1 MLRRIV
7 AAGLIPMFALYC
19 LPCAAF
25 AAPENMSVLSSE
37 AELPSSWN
45 DPNPPSF
52 LSASFPGGVYSVGDT
67 VPAFAWEIDD
77 ADGIES
83 AQPLVTY
90 PGNPYAFTWSSY
102 ERRVISD
109 DAPGT
114 YALVGFW
121 VTGKAGYAHRIY
133 SRDFAEQSAGKP
145 FAPGQDDLV
154 ADIPELSFLFGDK
167 DKVNYYKVLDGDK
180 SSYQSGSGKDLEF
193 RFDAP
198 LEEFALAT
206 MDGDVIDK
214 ENYVLESGSTRIT
227 LNNDYL
233 ATLSSGDHELA
244 AYFKDGG
251 NGIAT
256 FSIDNGPIGQAM
268 YRLYNPNS
276 GERFYTASTI
286 ERDSV
291 MAAGWNDEGIGWT
304 APTSG
309 IQVYRLYNS
318 FAGEH
323 HYTTSAE
330 ERDMLVSVGWTWEED
345 GWFSDLNQ
353 AVPLYRAYNPNAF
366 ANNHHYTTDWGE
378 FVTLLGLGWRDEGVG
393 WHGVG

>member
-1 MLRRIV
+1 MRPLLATCDCPSAGFSV
-7 AAGLIPMFALYC
+7 KNQAAYASQ
-19 LPCAAF
+19 
-25 AAPENMSVLSSE
+25 NE

-67 VPAFAWEIDD
+67 VPPFAWEIED

-83 AQPLVTY
+83 VGPLVKY
-90 PGNPYAFTWSSY
+90 PDDPYANYWPNDGH
-102 ERRVISD
+102 RVISD

-121 VTGKAGYAHRIY
+121 VTDKAGYAHRIY

-323 HYTTSAE
+323 HYTTSEA
-330 ERDMLVSVGWTWEED
+330 ERDMLVSVGWTWEEG
-345 GWFSDLNQ
+345 GWFSDINQ

-378 FVTLLGLGWRDEGVG
+378 FVTLLSLGWQDEGVG